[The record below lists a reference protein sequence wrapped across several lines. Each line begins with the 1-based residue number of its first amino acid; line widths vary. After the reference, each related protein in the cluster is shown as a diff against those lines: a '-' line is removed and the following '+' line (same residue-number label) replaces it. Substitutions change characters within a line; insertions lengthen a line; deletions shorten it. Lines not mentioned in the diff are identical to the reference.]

1 MSHCGPTGKPQ
12 PTGNGEQKDMVPV
25 EEELSAPPPLNVE
38 PHIRECIK
46 TIPQSTGPRFDV
58 SPTHDFED
66 VESASLLS
74 QVQAKN
80 GNNGKAP
87 SKMHKAKQEDG
98 PDEHTPMANA
108 LSCLKSSRNQVAV
121 GFAVGLVTLLLWAA
135 GRHGRRGGGAHF
147 ARNVSLPTLPRNNT
161 YAIHT
166 DRPHIFHLKSS
177 HLEGFD
183 AKNHW
188 SKFREQHASLQ
199 LKKSDK
205 NNTRAVDNAKDNDSS
220 PHTSNST
227 AAFNQSS
234 AQHRKPNHSKHRSAN
249 HLFGMLHKVDKSHK
263 NKGFGKLGGSLH
275 RKTDADEAAREAG
288 AQVQGGDQAG

>member
-1 MSHCGPTGKPQ
+1 M
-12 PTGNGEQKDMVPV
+12 
-25 EEELSAPPPLNVE
+25 
-38 PHIRECIK
+38 
-46 TIPQSTGPRFDV
+46 
-58 SPTHDFED
+58 
-66 VESASLLS
+66 
-74 QVQAKN
+74 
-80 GNNGKAP
+80 
-87 SKMHKAKQEDG
+87 
-98 PDEHTPMANA
+98 
-108 LSCLKSSRNQVAV
+108 
-121 GFAVGLVTLLLWAA
+121 
-135 GRHGRRGGGAHF
+135 
-147 ARNVSLPTLPRNNT
+147 
-161 YAIHT
+161 
-166 DRPHIFHLKSS
+166 
-177 HLEGFD
+177 EGFD

-288 AQVQGGDQAG
+288 AQVQGGDQAGGKGAGVGAGMTATCTGQGGVRRGAGQGDLPDISKLTVGAVDAGTCGMNCESGTIHCLPQ